1 MRNGITTRIK
11 VLDCL
16 LLTLVAVCLFLPLL
30 GNAKEAPPIAAD
42 PVLEKRVNEITGELR
57 CLVCQNQTIADS
69 HAELAVD
76 LKNQV
81 RDMVAKGQT
90 RDDIVAYMVK
100 RYGDFVLYRPP
111 FKPATYLLWSG
122 PVLFMILGLVI
133 LIYNLKKRKTV
144 IADAPLSEEEH
155 ARIDS
160 ILQSKTGSATVAA
173 SEEGKSI

>member
-1 MRNGITTRIK
+1 MRNGITRIK
-11 VLDCL
+11 SIDFFLIT
-16 LLTLVAVCLFLPLL
+16 LLTILLMIPLMAS
-30 GNAKEAPPIAAD
+30 AKEAAPLAAD
-42 PVLEKRVNEITGELR
+42 PEMEKLVNDITGELR

-69 HAELAVD
+69 HADLAVD

-90 RDDIVAYMVK
+90 QDEIVAYMVK

-111 FKPATYLLWSG
+111 FKPTTYLLWSG
-122 PVLFMILGLVI
+122 PVLFMVLGLFI

-144 IADAPLSEEEH
+144 IAEAPLSEEEH

-160 ILQSKTGSATVAA
+160 ILANQGSASATA
-173 SEEGKSI
+173 SGGEDKPS